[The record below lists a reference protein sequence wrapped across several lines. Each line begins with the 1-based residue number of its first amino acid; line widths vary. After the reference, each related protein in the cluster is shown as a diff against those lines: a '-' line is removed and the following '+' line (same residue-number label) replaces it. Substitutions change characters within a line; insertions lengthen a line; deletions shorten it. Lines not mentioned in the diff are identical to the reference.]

1 MIMHIVMFQ
10 LQEQAQGRTKQEN
23 IRTALDIA
31 SGFMKE
37 IPTLK
42 SFRIETNMPG
52 SPEGNDDL
60 VLVCEFDDLEGL
72 EAYRVHPLHVRFG
85 DFMRLV
91 RQKRSAID
99 YIK

>member
-52 SPEGNDDL
+52 SPKGNDDL

>member
-10 LQEQAQGRTKQEN
+10 LQENAEGRSKQEN
-23 IRTALDIA
+23 IRIALDIA
-31 SGFMKE
+31 SGFLKE

-42 SFRIETNMPG
+42 SFRIETDMPG
-52 SPEGNDDL
+52 APTGNDDL